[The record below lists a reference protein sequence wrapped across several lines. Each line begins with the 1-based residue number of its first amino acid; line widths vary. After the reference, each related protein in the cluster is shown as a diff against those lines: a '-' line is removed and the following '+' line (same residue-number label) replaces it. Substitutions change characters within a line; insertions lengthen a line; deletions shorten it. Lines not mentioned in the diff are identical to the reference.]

1 MRATTTSLAKVL
13 TRIFLNKIILD
24 NADLMK
30 KAGRILAVDTL
41 IGNTDRF
48 EGGSNGMNIGNAFFY
63 SKTYQDRQQR
73 EGPQSDRCYRQ
84 RRAADN
90 FGHVYA

>member
-1 MRATTTSLAKVL
+1 MPSARVAALPGWYQDYARNNDKFGKVL

-48 EGGSNGMNIGNAFFY
+48 EGG
-63 SKTYQDRQQR
+63 
-73 EGPQSDRCYRQ
+73 
-84 RRAADN
+84 
-90 FGHVYA
+90 